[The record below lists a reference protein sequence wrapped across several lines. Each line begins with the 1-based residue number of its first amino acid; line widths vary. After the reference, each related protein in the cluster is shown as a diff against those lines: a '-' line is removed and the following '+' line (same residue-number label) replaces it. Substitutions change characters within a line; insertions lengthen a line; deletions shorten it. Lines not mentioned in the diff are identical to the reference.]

1 MAAFTATR
9 SRQADAGPRGP
20 AGSRGGPGMAM
31 RKVGA
36 LLVATLLAGFSLAAC
51 GHQGANRPVQPGP
64 QGAGG
69 GPPRDLDAYLKVLME
84 ARRVAIEENGRAGEH
99 YPLVLRDSMFDDPFR
114 SGRHALRAG
123 LVEAALAAGLI
134 EAACGLPSAADCGL
148 PSVGRI
154 VVLQRLSPEEGG
166 TLAGGFLLAGYD
178 SRASG
183 PRLDGALWVVRLSP
197 TGDGWWV
204 SNIERLAVS

>member
-1 MAAFTATR
+1 
-9 SRQADAGPRGP
+9 
-20 AGSRGGPGMAM
+20 MAM

-69 GPPRDLDAYLKVLME
+69 GPPGDLDAYLKVLME

-114 SGRHALRAG
+114 STRRAASRNLLTAACQG
-123 LVEAALAAGLI
+123 LAEAESPTEAAASFSLTYGILDAA
-134 EAACGLPSAADCGL
+134 SD
-148 PSVGRI
+148 
-154 VVLQRLSPEEGG
+154 
-166 TLAGGFLLAGYD
+166 AGCF
-178 SRASG
+178 
-183 PRLDGALWVVRLSP
+183 
-197 TGDGWWV
+197 
-204 SNIERLAVS
+204 EQ